1 MKDKIRYGN
10 RVIEYTI
17 VKSKRRKTS
26 EILVDGT
33 GVEVRTPL
41 VKKDSE
47 IKKMVD
53 DKKQWIFKKYLE
65 FSDKIN
71 KQKIRRTKALSD
83 KYLEN
88 RTRKLALKIGV
99 KPSKIVVKKLKD
111 RWGKLKDR
119 WGSSAKNGTINL
131 NSALKNAPPRVA
143 DYIIIHELCHLI
155 VREHSRRYWNLV
167 HKFMPTYHNQIDWL
181 KENSKNIL
189 MKGIK

>member
-10 RVIEYTI
+10 RVIEYNI

-41 VKKDSE
+41 IKKDSE
-47 IKKMVD
+47 IKEMVN
-53 DKKQWIFKKYLE
+53 DKKQWIFKKHLE
-65 FSDKIN
+65 FSDKIK
-71 KQKIRRTKALSD
+71 KQKIRKTKTLSN

-88 RTRKLALKIGV
+88 RAWKLALKIGV
-99 KPSKIVVKKLKD
+99 KPSKIVVK
-111 RWGKLKDR
+111 KLKDR

-167 HKFMPTYHNQIDWL
+167 HKFMPNYQNQINWL

-189 MKGIK
+189 KSKA